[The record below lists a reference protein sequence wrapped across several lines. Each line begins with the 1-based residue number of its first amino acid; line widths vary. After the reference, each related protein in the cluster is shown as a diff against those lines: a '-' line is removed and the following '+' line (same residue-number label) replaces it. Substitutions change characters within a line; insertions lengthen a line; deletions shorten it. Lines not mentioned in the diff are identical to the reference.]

1 MGLTQIVI
9 WVSAGPEEKQFY
21 GGMANFMMAI
31 NCVGGTVIKFTG
43 IVISAFIYTHDYSCL

>member
-1 MGLTQIVI
+1 MGLTQIAI

-43 IVISAFIYTHDYSCL
+43 IVISAFIYTHD

>member
-1 MGLTQIVI
+1 MHLTQIAT

-31 NCVGGTVIKFTG
+31 NCMGDTIIKFNG